1 MTPGGTMTP
10 SDGDSRALRA
20 AAASYVLLGP
30 GFGAGAV
37 G

>member
-1 MTPGGTMTP
+1 MAPGGPMTA
-10 SDGDSRALRA
+10 SDLDSRTLRA